1 MKAYEI
7 INYLEGY
14 FPLEL
19 QMDFDCCGL
28 QMGNRNKEIKK
39 VYIAL
44 NADNETLQACIE
56 QDCQMLITH
65 HPFLLEKIKNLDV
78 NEHQGYFISLAMKHD
93 IVVYSL
99 HTCLDRGQ
107 NGISMNDWLINQLG
121 VHDVECYD
129 HYEVGKKA
137 VLNQVM
143 EGQAFIQKV
152 KETFHLEHVKYSK
165 NTNKTIEKIAIC
177 GGSAADDLE
186 FLAGQV
192 DCYITGDSKYRHAKY
207 AIDHDCLLIDPG
219 HHLEV
224 IFEKELQ
231 KLLNNLSIDTQIHES
246 KDYFNYE

>member
-7 INYLEGY
+7 INYLENY

-28 QMGNRNKEIKK
+28 QIGNRNKEIKK

-65 HPFLLEKIKNLDV
+65 HPFLLEKIKNMDV
-78 NEHQGYFISLAMKHD
+78 NEHQGYFISLAMRHD

-107 NGISMNDWLINQLG
+107 NGISMNDWLVNQLG

-137 VLNQVM
+137 ILNQPM
-143 EGQAFIQKV
+143 EGHTFIKKV
-152 KETFHLEHVKYSK
+152 KETPKKYPRMFSK
-165 NTNKTIEKIAIC
+165 IKK
-177 GGSAADDLE
+177 SPL
-186 FLAGQV
+186 
-192 DCYITGDSKYRHAKY
+192 
-207 AIDHDCLLIDPG
+207 
-219 HHLEV
+219 
-224 IFEKELQ
+224 
-231 KLLNNLSIDTQIHES
+231 
-246 KDYFNYE
+246 

>member
-7 INYLEGY
+7 INYLENY

-28 QMGNRNKEIKK
+28 QIGNRNKEIKK

-44 NADNETLQACIE
+44 NADNETLQAC
-56 QDCQMLITH
+56 
-65 HPFLLEKIKNLDV
+65 
-78 NEHQGYFISLAMKHD
+78 
-93 IVVYSL
+93 
-99 HTCLDRGQ
+99 LDRGK
-107 NGISMNDWLINQLG
+107 NGISMNDWLVNQLG
-121 VHDVECYD
+121 VHGIECYD

-137 VLNQVM
+137 ILNQPM
-143 EGQAFIQKV
+143 EGNTFIKKV

-186 FLAGQV
+186 ILADQV

-224 IFEKELQ
+224 IFEK
-231 KLLNNLSIDTQIHES
+231 
-246 KDYFNYE
+246 